1 MTTDTS
7 KQNTPAP
14 QEIDTA
20 ALDQVVGAGG
30 MMLEARRNQEQAD
43 KLAKENHNKVSA

>member
-1 MTTDTS
+1 MTNDTN

-20 ALDQVVGAGG
+20 ALDQVVGAAGVIVHD
-30 MMLEARRNQEQAD
+30 LRKQEQAD
-43 KLAKENHNKVSA
+43 KLISEERAK

>member
-1 MTTDTS
+1 MTNDTS

-30 MMLEARRNQEQAD
+30 LMLEARRNQEQAD
-43 KLAKENHNKVSA
+43 KLRIEEDRKVSA